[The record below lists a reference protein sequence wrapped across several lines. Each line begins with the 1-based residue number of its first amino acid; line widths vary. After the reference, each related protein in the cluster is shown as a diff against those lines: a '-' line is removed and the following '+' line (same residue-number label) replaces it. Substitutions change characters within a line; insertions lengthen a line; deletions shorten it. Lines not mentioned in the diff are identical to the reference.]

1 VAQLARFLEN
11 DPRVLF
17 PRRVREVRTQAGL
30 TQQQLADRMSLVF
43 KMHRSAIAKIEAGD
57 RPVLLGEAIAIAQ
70 ILGVD
75 LQELITDPDYHAG
88 RPALQRL
95 KAQLA
100 VRSLELEAD
109 SRSEALQVAR
119 AAAADTQERLDAARH
134 RLAELEE

>member
-30 TQQQLADRMSLVF
+30 TQQQLAERMSLVF

-75 LQELITDPDYHAG
+75 LQELITDPDYRAG
-88 RPALQRL
+88 RPDRQRL
-95 KAQLA
+95 AAQLE
-100 VRSLELEAD
+100 VRSLEREAGEQLQHLET
-109 SRSEALQVAR
+109 AR
-119 AAAADTQERLDAARH
+119 ALAANTQERLDAARR